1 MDGLIGVEPIFTNPE
16 FVVLPLDDSP
26 LRKRYFIE
34 FCFKK
39 SIRAGGILKFCK
51 ILIKF
56 KALLRLN
63 DKIKTQK
70 LTLLSSAPI
79 KEYGYSPRS

>member
-1 MDGLIGVEPIFTNPE
+1 MLPRSAKAPRKVISKTSMIKEIKIRVDGLIGVEPIFTNPE

-39 SIRAGGILKFCK
+39 A
-51 ILIKF
+51 
-56 KALLRLN
+56 
-63 DKIKTQK
+63 
-70 LTLLSSAPI
+70 
-79 KEYGYSPRS
+79 

>member
-39 SIRAGGILKFCK
+39 SIRAGGILKFRK
-51 ILIKF
+51 ILDQI
-56 KALLRLN
+56 
-63 DKIKTQK
+63 
-70 LTLLSSAPI
+70 
-79 KEYGYSPRS
+79 

>member
-1 MDGLIGVEPIFTNPE
+1 MLPLYTKMTRKLISNASMIKEIKIRVDGLIGVEPIFTNPE

-39 SIRAGGILKFCK
+39 A
-51 ILIKF
+51 
-56 KALLRLN
+56 
-63 DKIKTQK
+63 
-70 LTLLSSAPI
+70 
-79 KEYGYSPRS
+79 

>member
-1 MDGLIGVEPIFTNPE
+1 MTRKLISKTSMIKEIKIRMDGLIGVEPIFTNPE

-39 SIRAGGILKFCK
+39 A
-51 ILIKF
+51 
-56 KALLRLN
+56 
-63 DKIKTQK
+63 
-70 LTLLSSAPI
+70 
-79 KEYGYSPRS
+79 

>member
-1 MDGLIGVEPIFTNPE
+1 MLPLSAKAPRKIISKTSMIKEIKIRVDGLIGVEPIFTNPE

-39 SIRAGGILKFCK
+39 A
-51 ILIKF
+51 
-56 KALLRLN
+56 
-63 DKIKTQK
+63 
-70 LTLLSSAPI
+70 
-79 KEYGYSPRS
+79 

>member
-1 MDGLIGVEPIFTNPE
+1 MLPLYAKVMCKIISKTSMIKEIKIRMDGLIGVEPIFTNPE

-39 SIRAGGILKFCK
+39 A
-51 ILIKF
+51 
-56 KALLRLN
+56 
-63 DKIKTQK
+63 
-70 LTLLSSAPI
+70 
-79 KEYGYSPRS
+79 

>member
-1 MDGLIGVEPIFTNPE
+1 MLPLSAKAPRKIISKTSMIKEIKIQVDGLIGVEPIFTNPE

-39 SIRAGGILKFCK
+39 A
-51 ILIKF
+51 
-56 KALLRLN
+56 
-63 DKIKTQK
+63 
-70 LTLLSSAPI
+70 
-79 KEYGYSPRS
+79 